1 MMPQKMSRSLVACA
15 IDHAESAVI
24 RLKTSGRGGYTLCGF
39 ITQPHGL
46 NDVVSGKEKRLLGKL
61 KGYCSRWK
69 EEDLVLCIGADTLL
83 PLPASFPVGANH
95 EECQTYCRIEAE
107 YFLDRPDEYCTDIAT
122 YAGDQAT
129 HCNKLLLFYPAEPCQ
144 RIAEHFSGEHRI
156 LFTGTAQLPL
166 IHLSKF
172 IEGPQVILELE
183 NSSVLLTISRNGEI
197 EKLSFHHVK
206 TQEEAEYFT
215 MKELMENPIC
225 RTTAVQVTGTRAD
238 KAMMVLIAGV
248 TSISLKP
255 LSIPP
260 SLSITNPQQ
269 FPASSPVVV
278 KAISAALMALESQF

>member
-1 MMPQKMSRSLVACA
+1 
-15 IDHAESAVI
+15 
-24 RLKTSGRGGYTLCGF
+24 
-39 ITQPHGL
+39 
-46 NDVVSGKEKRLLGKL
+46 
-61 KGYCSRWK
+61 
-69 EEDLVLCIGADTLL
+69 
-83 PLPASFPVGANH
+83 
-95 EECQTYCRIEAE
+95 
-107 YFLDRPDEYCTDIAT
+107 
-122 YAGDQAT
+122 
-129 HCNKLLLFYPAEPCQ
+129 
-144 RIAEHFSGEHRI
+144 
-156 LFTGTAQLPL
+156 
-166 IHLSKF
+166 
-172 IEGPQVILELE
+172 
-183 NSSVLLTISRNGEI
+183 LTISRNGEI